1 MRAGSIFWGFVIILG
16 GCLLLGNNL
25 GWFGN
30 INIWILIGPA
40 FLILL
45 GVWLLAGPYLF
56 KNVKQETESIS
67 VPAAEARE
75 YSLKI
80 EHGAG
85 KLILGAGDDPSV
97 LVKGTLVGGAEKSI
111 NYEGGL
117 TKVKLEG
124 HSFFMFPGSG
134 GLNWDLLV
142 NPALP
147 LRLSIE
153 GGASDNTLHLRE
165 LKVTSLKLETGASST
180 SVELPANAGFTKV
193 KVDAGAASIRLIVPE
208 GVAAHIKVDGALM
221 GNSINTTRFPR
232 SMNNVYESLDYANAT
247 NKVEIDIDMG
257 AGSLE
262 IQ

>member
-1 MRAGSIFWGFVIILG
+1 MRTGSIFWGFIIIVG

-30 INIWILIGPA
+30 LNIWILIGPA

-45 GVWLLAGPYLF
+45 GVWLLAGPYIF
-56 KNVKQETESIS
+56 KNAKLETETISI
-67 VPAAEARE
+67 PAGDARE
-75 YSLKI
+75 FSLKVQ
-80 EHGAG
+80 HGAG
-85 KLILGAGDDPSV
+85 KLTLGAGNDVST
-97 LVKGTLVGGAEKSI
+97 LLSGTVVGGAEKAV
-111 NYEGGL
+111 NFEGGL

-142 NPALP
+142 NPTLP

-193 KVDAGAASIRLIVPE
+193 KVDAGAASIRLIVPD

-221 GNSINTTRFPR
+221 GNSISTTRFPR
-232 SMNNVYESLDYANAT
+232 SMNNVYESVDYANAI
-247 NKVEIDIDMG
+247 NKVEIDVDMG

-262 IQ
+262 IL